1 MTEQKELEKK
11 VKVDSWCHGSDC
23 WAHYSYFDSRF
34 DAETHINSKGYDPR
48 YFNIA
53 QSPYNPKP
61 TGE

>member
-23 WAHYSYFDSRF
+23 WAHYSYFDSRV
-34 DAETHINSKGYDPR
+34 DAEAHINSKGYDPK

-53 QSPYNPKP
+53 VSPL
-61 TGE
+61 